1 MTSKWVPFNISWTDR
16 VPIDIS
22 FVFDHEKPA
31 GKHGFLKVK
40 GDQFVFEDGAKGLFW
55 GTCFNSGANFPTK
68 TYSKMVARRLAKF
81 GVNMVRTHQMDAE
94 WATPNI
100 FQFNRAK
107 PKNDTH
113 TFDPE
118 SIDALDYLF
127 YCLKQEGVYIY
138 LDMLTYR
145 QFLPGDAV
153 EACEGLPQAAKPYL
167 YFDRRLIDL
176 QKEFNE
182 TLWCHHNPYS
192 GLAYKD
198 DPAIVL
204 TELVNEADP
213 FTHAMTLEPYRTR
226 LEAHYRAWLEEANLP
241 QPQGAVDFQKPDVVM
256 AHFFVEVMRDYNRE
270 MSGHLRKIGVKI
282 PITGTN
288 WSTRL
293 GVTAAQAEMDFN
305 DSHVY
310 WNYPWSDPVGTVTK
324 KPMVASAEND
334 YSTLTMMRAVDR
346 PFFVSEWDHAY
357 PAEYRAESSLTL
369 AAVSAFQGWGGCTI
383 HTYRYSTW
391 EPENRIAGGSS
402 TINGIVYRN
411 FFDSF
416 NDPAKFGLFYQ
427 AALLLRRG
435 DLKPGKEM
443 VALQVEDH
451 SGWELE
457 GVSAL
462 PGLGVIPEVHR
473 VGIALPGQQF
483 AADREVPAGQLSVD
497 RAKGEVLSDTGE
509 LWRSWEKRWGWIDT
523 PRSKVAYGFLGQAGK
538 ITLKGLELEVQT
550 DYAVIALG
558 SLSDDALEDSQSILL
573 TAVGR
578 CENSGAEYN
587 EDRTRLLS
595 AGHHPI
601 MIEPIEAHVHLKT
614 NHPDLKVFL
623 ISEHGE
629 LVTRLPVQYGSGV
642 LSFKIGPQPSWN
654 PSTMYY
660 LIRI

>member
-1 MTSKWVPFNISWTDR
+1 MAINWTPFTLSWDDN
-16 VPIDIS
+16 VPIDLS
-22 FVFDHEKPA
+22 FVFEHEKPA
-31 GKHGFLKVK
+31 GKHGFLAVF
-40 GDQFVFEDGAKGLFW
+40 GDRFVFEDGTEGRFW
-55 GTCFNSGANFPTK
+55 GTNFNSGANFPSHAT
-68 TYSKMVARRLAKF
+68 SEMVARRLGKF
-81 GVNMVRTHQMDAE
+81 GVNIMRTHQMDAE

-100 FQFNRAK
+100 FTANRAR
-107 PKNDTH
+107 PKDNTRSLDV
-113 TFDPE
+113 D
-118 SIDALDYLF
+118 SLDRLDYLIHS
-127 YCLKQEGVYIY
+127 LKQEGVYTY
-138 LDMLTYR
+138 LDLLTYR

-153 EACEGLPQAAKPYL
+153 DACGELKQAAKPYM
-167 YFDRRLIDL
+167 YFDRRLIEL

-182 TLWCHHNPYS
+182 QLWGHVNPYT

-204 TELVNEADP
+204 SELVNEADLFVHP
-213 FTHAMTLEPYRTR
+213 VSIEPYRTR
-226 LEAHYRAWLEEANLP
+226 FEAMYRAWLDEQDLK
-241 QPQGAVDFQKPDVVM
+241 QPEGGVDFTQHTPEMGRFFVVVM
-256 AHFFVEVMRDYNRE
+256 ANYNRE
-270 MSGHLRKIGVKI
+270 MTAHLRKIGVKI

-310 WNYPWSDPVGTVTK
+310 WEYPWADPVGAITRKAMVT
-324 KPMVASAEND
+324 SANND
-334 YSTLTMMRAVDR
+334 YAALSFMRAVER

-391 EPENRIAGGSS
+391 EPENRLAGGSS

-435 DLKPGKEM
+435 DVQPGKEM
-443 VALQVEDH
+443 TALRVADEE
-451 SGWELE
+451 GWELK
-457 GVSAL
+457 GGGDL
-462 PGLGVIPEVHR
+462 PGLNVLPEMHR
-473 VGIALPGQQF
+473 MGIALPGEEVD
-483 AADREVPAGQLSVD
+483 ADEILPAEKASVD
-497 RAKGEVLSDTGE
+497 TAAGEVLSDTGE
-509 LWRSWEKRWGWIDT
+509 LYRSWVKRFGWIDT
-523 PRSKVAYGFLGQAGK
+523 PRSKVAYGFLGEQGK
-538 ITLKGLELEVQT
+538 IELKGLELDVRT
-550 DYAVIALG
+550 DYAVVALG
-558 SLSDDALEDSQSILL
+558 SLTDQPLEDSPSILV

-578 CENSGAEYN
+578 CQNSEIEFS
-587 EDRTRLLS
+587 EDGNRMLHS
-595 AGHHPI
+595 GKHP
-601 MIEPIEAHVHLKT
+601 MLIEPIEATIRLRT
-614 NHPDLKVFL
+614 QRPGLKVFV

-629 LVTRLPVQYGSGV
+629 LVCRLPVEYENGV
-642 LSFKIGPQPSWN
+642 LSFQIGMQPEYY